1 MEKLVLCFFL
11 LVCCLKNASFGL
23 QSLFWASFCGVG
35 CLDSGEEI
43 DFDEFFE
50 VCIFF
55 RFQFW
60 FAIIGYCHTHS
71 HQFI

>member
-1 MEKLVLCFFL
+1 VDISKQIFLFNSDSLCYQLVLRGGGGF
-11 LVCCLKNASFGL
+11 
-23 QSLFWASFCGVG
+23 G

-50 VCIFF
+50 VCTFF